1 MLLATFQIIGG
12 FVLLLLGGEGTVRG
26 ASSIATRFKVSPYV
40 IGATVVAFGTST
52 PELAVTISASL
63 SGSPDLALGNVVGSN
78 IANLGLIL
86 GLAAMV
92 STLILPRGTLRREV
106 PMMAVV
112 AILLIVF
119 GWDGGI
125 TRFEGIVLLVAMVT
139 LIVTTIL
146 SHRFDTSGDE
156 EINKYSLPI
165 SLLFLF
171 TGIAALIFGGNVIV
185 SGATTISRHLGV
197 PEWVIGIG
205 VVAVGTSLPEVAAS
219 VTAAAKGKGEL
230 AIGNVFGSNA
240 FNVLFVLGIGSVIEP
255 IQVENPIKFDLIV
268 FLIMTIFP
276 VFLLIVWHKLPRWS
290 GIILFSGYISYI
302 GFSFGLF
309 T

>member
-1 MLLATFQIIGG
+1 MLLAIFQIIGG

-92 STLILPRGTLRREV
+92 STLVLPRGTMRREV

-112 AILLIVF
+112 AILLILF
-119 GWDGGI
+119 GWNGKV
-125 TRFEGIVLLVAMVT
+125 TRVEGIILLAAMVT

-146 SHRFDTSGDE
+146 SNRSDSSSED
-156 EINKYSLPI
+156 EINQYSLSI
-165 SLLFLF
+165 SLMFLVA
-171 TGIAALIFGGNVIV
+171 GISALIFGGNIIV

-205 VVAVGTSLPEVAAS
+205 ILAVGTSLPEVAAS

-240 FNVLFVLGIGSVIEP
+240 FNVLFVLGIGATIEP
-255 IQVENPIKFDLIV
+255 LQVNNPITFDLIV
-268 FLIMTIFP
+268 FLFMTIFP
-276 VFLLIVWHKLPRWS
+276 VLLLIAWHKLPRWS
-290 GIILFSGYISYI
+290 GVLLFSGYIFYV

-309 T
+309 S